1 MYRECYQP
9 NAAKVCL
16 LPNTVENE
24 FSIRISKLI
33 LENQKSFQSF
43 SEIADKEIDLRIIN
57 LKVKI
62 EK

>member
-1 MYRECYQP
+1 
-9 NAAKVCL
+9 L

-57 LKVKI
+57 LKTKI
-62 EK
+62 NK